1 MEDTQMAQI
10 LNSDNFTKEIE
21 KNEVTVVDFFAT
33 WCGPCK
39 MLAPV
44 FEELGNEMKE
54 KANFFKVDIDK
65 SLEIAQQYG
74 INTVPTMLIFK
85 NGKVVDKLVGF
96 VPKAN
101 IKNKVENQI

>member
-1 MEDTQMAQI
+1 MAQI
-10 LNSDNFTKEIE
+10 LNSDNFTQEIE

-74 INTVPTMLIFK
+74 INTVPTMLVFK

-101 IKNKVENQI
+101 IRSKVENQI

>member
-1 MEDTQMAQI
+1 MAQI

-44 FEELGNEMKE
+44 FEELGNEMKD

-65 SLEIAQQYG
+65 SLKIAQQYG
-74 INTVPTMLIFK
+74 INTVPTMLVFK

-96 VPKAN
+96 LPKEN
-101 IKNKVENQI
+101 IRSKVENQI

>member
-1 MEDTQMAQI
+1 MAQM

>member
-96 VPKAN
+96 VPKVN

>member
-21 KNEVTVVDFFAT
+21 KNEVTVVDFLAT

-96 VPKAN
+96 VPKEN
-101 IKNKVENQI
+101 IRSKVENQI

>member
-1 MEDTQMAQI
+1 MAQI

-54 KANFFKVDIDK
+54 KANFFKVNIDK
-65 SLEIAQQYG
+65 NLEIAQQYG
-74 INTVPTMLIFK
+74 INTVPTMLVFK

-96 VPKAN
+96 VPKEN
-101 IKNKVENQI
+101 IRSKVENQI

>member
-1 MEDTQMAQI
+1 MAQI

>member
-1 MEDTQMAQI
+1 MAQI

-54 KANFFKVDIDK
+54 KANFFKVNIDK

-74 INTVPTMLIFK
+74 INTVPTMLVFK

-96 VPKAN
+96 VPKEN
-101 IKNKVENQI
+101 IRSKVENQI